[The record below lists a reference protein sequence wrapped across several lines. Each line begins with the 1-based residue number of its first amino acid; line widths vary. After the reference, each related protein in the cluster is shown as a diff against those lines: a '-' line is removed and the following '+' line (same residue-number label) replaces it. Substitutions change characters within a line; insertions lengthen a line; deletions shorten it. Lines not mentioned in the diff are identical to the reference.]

1 MEKTKKDRLFEVM
14 EALGLSDY
22 RVYTDVPEITK
33 NMMTKLRNGETK
45 DASSKILE
53 PFCKHYKKVNPSYL
67 LIGDGQMFLSDNTTH
82 PNIDLD
88 DKVPTQKGNEAR
100 LTKEQTKGAVPF
112 YGDLPVSAGQN
123 DLAKMLDNMKPTGWL
138 KMDNMPSSI
147 GTFPVI
153 GCSMEPDIKQGDFV
167 SITPVDRW
175 EKIYPDNIY
184 MIITRDDR
192 MIKHLAIDE
201 NDDEILWCIS
211 PNYPKFKIEKS
222 EILQLYRVVFHGRF
236 A

>member
-1 MEKTKKDRLFEVM
+1 MENKEVVM
-14 EALGLSDY
+14 RIKMLIESKNVSPSGFAKLIGFNQSNLSKVLRGERVVPTNLINAICEGLN
-22 RVYTDVPEITK
+22 VPYK
-33 NMMTKLRNGETK
+33 WLVNGEG
-45 DASSKILE
+45 AMLGS
-53 PFCKHYKKVNPSYL
+53 
-67 LIGDGQMFLSDNTTH
+67 DGNTQ